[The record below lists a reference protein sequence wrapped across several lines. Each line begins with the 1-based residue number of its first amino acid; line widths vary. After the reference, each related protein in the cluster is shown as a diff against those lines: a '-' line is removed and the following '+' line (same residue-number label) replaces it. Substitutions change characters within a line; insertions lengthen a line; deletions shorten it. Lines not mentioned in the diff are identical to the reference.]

1 MHIRALIGLA
11 TVLVSLS
18 GCERRNLDTC
28 RVPDL
33 PCEDGRFCKVALGA
47 SVGKCEATECMQ
59 SSDCPT
65 DRPNCGSG
73 GRCYACGNAGDCTR
87 NGNPGICDVGHCVEC
102 KTSKDC
108 SDKSRPYCEDQ
119 TRSCRACK
127 RHYECDST
135 PSARDG
141 VCVKD
146 DTLATLPGTQALSA
160 GMCVPQSRVVSVDM
174 TTCAGSCVLQDKL
187 AEVSADKPYLRIG
200 PFTSSATVTLRP
212 VPGLPELHV
221 MSTLADYSPPD
232 PAAKDKAPN
241 AFLTNPT
248 GTAVS
253 VESGASVTIE
263 GLLIKDSKLG
273 IACVGSGNPTRVRV
287 QRTLIAQSNV
297 GIQTSAGCELSLDQS
312 WIGEGPRERYT
323 GLANSANLLA
333 LDLDG
338 TKFDITNSVFNHNS
352 PAPGQFGGILV
363 RNATASTPGRIVNTS
378 FVRHETA
385 SAARKA
391 LVLDCN
397 PATTNITI
405 ANSLFL
411 NSTALAG
418 NTYVHAACRGP
429 NQKYIGSDDTSLTG
443 EGNATD
449 LVMSDVFTAPV
460 SLGDMTLKMTA
471 DARVRDGGLVQLLDS
486 QSGKNIIPTTDIV
499 GAARSSTKLSLG
511 AFEASR

>member
-146 DTLATLPGTQALSA
+146 DTLATLPE
-160 GMCVPQSRVVSVDM
+160 PKR
-174 TTCAGSCVLQDKL
+174 
-187 AEVSADKPYLRIG
+187 
-200 PFTSSATVTLRP
+200 
-212 VPGLPELHV
+212 
-221 MSTLADYSPPD
+221 
-232 PAAKDKAPN
+232 
-241 AFLTNPT
+241 
-248 GTAVS
+248 
-253 VESGASVTIE
+253 
-263 GLLIKDSKLG
+263 
-273 IACVGSGNPTRVRV
+273 
-287 QRTLIAQSNV
+287 
-297 GIQTSAGCELSLDQS
+297 
-312 WIGEGPRERYT
+312 
-323 GLANSANLLA
+323 
-333 LDLDG
+333 
-338 TKFDITNSVFNHNS
+338 
-352 PAPGQFGGILV
+352 
-363 RNATASTPGRIVNTS
+363 
-378 FVRHETA
+378 
-385 SAARKA
+385 
-391 LVLDCN
+391 
-397 PATTNITI
+397 
-405 ANSLFL
+405 
-411 NSTALAG
+411 
-418 NTYVHAACRGP
+418 
-429 NQKYIGSDDTSLTG
+429 
-443 EGNATD
+443 
-449 LVMSDVFTAPV
+449 
-460 SLGDMTLKMTA
+460 
-471 DARVRDGGLVQLLDS
+471 
-486 QSGKNIIPTTDIV
+486 
-499 GAARSSTKLSLG
+499 
-511 AFEASR
+511 